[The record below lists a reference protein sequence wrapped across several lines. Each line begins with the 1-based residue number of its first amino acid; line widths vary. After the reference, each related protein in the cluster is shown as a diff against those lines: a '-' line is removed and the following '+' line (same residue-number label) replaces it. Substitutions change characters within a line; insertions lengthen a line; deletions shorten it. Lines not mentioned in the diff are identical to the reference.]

1 MVYYLVF
8 ILLALGDLFFWWW
21 GDRRLRQVPK
31 AAIWRGLLGV
41 LIGGQFVLMVWWVL
55 FPSTLRPL
63 GNSFWKPVSA
73 WLYMWHLLVLPATL
87 VFLFFGYLVIW
98 IRDLLAGAI
107 DWIRQPPQIAA
118 STIPPE
124 NKTYSS
130 TIGSVTGPVIVYP
143 SRRQI
148 LAAASTFAPQA
159 ALGCALMKAASQA
172 GKFRIRRL
180 EIALPQLPPA
190 LSGMTI
196 AHVSDT
202 HVGRFVGA
210 KELESVVAATAGL
223 SPDLIVFTGDLIDFS
238 LSDLPPALDAMRD
251 LQKIA
256 PLAMCVGNHDLF
268 EDGAQFRRRVGA
280 ADVGLMLDET
290 MSITLRGQKIEL
302 LGLDWGTQAVPRADG
317 IQEHMR
323 SLLARRNSAFPIL
336 LAHHPHAFD
345 PAAAAGI
352 PLTLSG
358 HTHGGQIMITKNF
371 GAGRVYRYWSGLY
384 QKGAS
389 KLVVSNGVGNWF
401 PLRINAP
408 AEIIQLTL
416 RRA

>member
-1 MVYYLVF
+1 
-8 ILLALGDLFFWWW
+8 
-21 GDRRLRQVPK
+21 
-31 AAIWRGLLGV
+31 
-41 LIGGQFVLMVWWVL
+41 
-55 FPSTLRPL
+55 
-63 GNSFWKPVSA
+63 
-73 WLYMWHLLVLPATL
+73 
-87 VFLFFGYLVIW
+87 
-98 IRDLLAGAI
+98 
-107 DWIRQPPQIAA
+107 
-118 STIPPE
+118 
-124 NKTYSS
+124 
-130 TIGSVTGPVIVYP
+130 
-143 SRRQI
+143 
-148 LAAASTFAPQA
+148 
-159 ALGCALMKAASQA
+159 MKAASQA

-223 SPDLIVFTGDLIDFS
+223 SPDLIVFTGDLIDFN